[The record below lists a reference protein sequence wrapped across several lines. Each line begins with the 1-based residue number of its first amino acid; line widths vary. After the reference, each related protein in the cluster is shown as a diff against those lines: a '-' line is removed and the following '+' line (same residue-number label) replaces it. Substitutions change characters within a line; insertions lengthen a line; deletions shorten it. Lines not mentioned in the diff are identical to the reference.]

1 MSLSF
6 SQIELLAFLLEGLLP
21 ELLLLL
27 PGSLS
32 AGSEVLEPA
41 ELAESEELLSFFR
54 RLLFFF
60 LLFLSGLLCFGASC
74 APAVVAAP
82 LPVCVSAPGK
92 PKTKLKNYSI
102 IICFMSRF
110 PCSSLCVTMR
120 IKIQKKCC

>member
-32 AGSEVLEPA
+32 AGSEVLELA
-41 ELAESEELLSFFR
+41 ELAGSEELLAFFR

-82 LPVCVSAPGK
+82 LPVCVSAPG
-92 PKTKLKNYSI
+92 N
-102 IICFMSRF
+102 
-110 PCSSLCVTMR
+110 
-120 IKIQKKCC
+120 QKQN